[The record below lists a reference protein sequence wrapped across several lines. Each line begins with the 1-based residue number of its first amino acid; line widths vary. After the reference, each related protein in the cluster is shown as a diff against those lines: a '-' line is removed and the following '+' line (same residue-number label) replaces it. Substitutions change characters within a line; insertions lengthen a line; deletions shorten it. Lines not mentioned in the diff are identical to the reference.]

1 MKKFRTL
8 LCILLA
14 VAMVLSF
21 AACGKKTDDKAPADD
36 AADNK
41 PADDAN
47 KPADD
52 GKEDAPPADDG
63 GDDVAP
69 PPADIPEDQLPNPD
83 IQPNALLMMSSVDEY
98 LNRPH
103 EIQPGTEL
111 TFHTNDVPAQT
122 PWNATAEVWL
132 LPNIYEGLL
141 VTYMGKS
148 DDIRPLIAESY
159 TYSDDYLTWVFQ
171 IREGVKF
178 TDGTSVDAAAIC
190 KAWDFYKEVSPASF
204 NNVNFVKWEATGDME
219 VTCTLSS
226 PCSYFENTLTRLYI
240 LSPTAM
246 EQYGPN
252 DNRAAVGTAPYYI
265 TDYVAGVGFEFKANP
280 DYYYYDR
287 MPVIETIK
295 YQIISD
301 ENTKLMAML
310 NGDLDGY
317 TFTSVESYYNLQ
329 DYAFDG
335 ILLEGHGNC
344 DPLFFNAKSVPEFQI
359 FEVRK
364 AMNRFIDLE
373 ALNTILY
380 DGKGLVQDS
389 LWSVDSSGAVPWPE
403 GFYYDEA
410 EGLELMAAAGVDPA
424 SMHFEAKIIDTGA
437 DYFVTVQGQLAKV
450 GITMEVLPLE
460 PEANFTFLKNGDFT
474 ITAGNSGYTDSA
486 PYGPWTFILLP
497 EHLIKEVWCDI
508 YDPDLYAQMCDEYYA
523 MTSAALWDD
532 MLEHCHNL
540 TDLLQ
545 RDYGAMPGLQKP
557 YYAAFRKDI
566 KNIILT
572 TENHSLLWF
581 YLYL

>member
-36 AADNK
+36 AAENK

-52 GKEDAPPADDG
+52 GKDDAPADEGGDEVAPPA
-63 GDDVAP
+63 
-69 PPADIPEDQLPNPD
+69 ADYPEEMLPD
-83 IQPNALLMMSSVDEY
+83 AEIQPNSLLMMSSVDEY

-141 VTYMGKS
+141 VSYMGKS

-159 TYSDDYLTWVFQ
+159 THTDDFLTWTFQ
-171 IREGVKF
+171 IREGIKF
-178 TDGTSVDAAAIC
+178 TDGNVVDAAAVC
-190 KAWDFYKEVSPASF
+190 KAWDFYYEVSPASF
-204 NNVNFVKWEATGDME
+204 NNVNLVEWEATGDME
-219 VTCTLSS
+219 VTAKLAS

-240 LSPTAM
+240 LSPAAM
-246 EQYGPN
+246 EEFGPN

-280 DYYYYDR
+280 DYYFYDR

-310 NGDLDGY
+310 NGDIDGY
-317 TFTSVESYYNLQ
+317 TFSSVESYYNLL
-329 DYAFDG
+329 DYNFDG
-335 ILLEGHGNC
+335 TLLKGNGNC
-344 DPLFFNAKSVPEFQI
+344 GPLFLNAKAVPEFMH

-364 AMNRFIDLE
+364 AMNRFIDFA
-373 ALNTILY
+373 ALNTIMY
-380 DGKGLVQDS
+380 DDMGLIQDS

-403 GFYYDEA
+403 GFYYDPD
-410 EGLELMAAAGVDPA
+410 EGLELMAQAGVDPNEM
-424 SMHFEAKIIDTGA
+424 SFEAKIIDSSG
-437 DYFVTVQGQLAKV
+437 DFFVTIQGQLAKV
-450 GITMEVLPLE
+450 GITMEVQPLE
-460 PEANFTFLKNGDFT
+460 PEANFTFLMNGDYT
-474 ITAGNSGYTDSA
+474 ITAGNSGYADSA

-497 EHLIKEVWCDI
+497 EHLIKEVWTDL

-523 MTSAALWDD
+523 MTSAPLWDE
-532 MLEHCHNL
+532 MLEHCRNL
-540 TDLLQ
+540 TDMLQ
-545 RDYGAMPGLQKP
+545 RDYGAMPGIQAP
-557 YYAAFRKDI
+557 YFAAFNKEIKDI
-566 KNIILT
+566 VIIS
-572 TENHSLLWF
+572 ENHSLLWF